1 MASGRGVVSKPS
13 AHSVEETVDRLE
25 AVLRE
30 KNIHIF
36 VRIDQRAEAEKAGI
50 EMPAMELLIFG
61 NPKGGTPLML
71 AEPTIGIDLPLKA
84 MAWEDR
90 DGKVWLSYNAPEY
103 LQDRFSISED
113 LIKNISVIGAL
124 IEQALR

>member
-36 VRIDQRAEAEKAGI
+36 VRIDQRAEAEKAGL

-61 NPKGGTPLML
+61 NPKGGTPLMI
-71 AEPTIGIDLPLKA
+71 AEPTVGIDLPLKA